1 MVDNTSIIKNKRL
14 IWVALVHAA
23 LLCCALILTY
33 DSYKEIVSHLY
44 DKYYLPKDQRE
55 EIKNAFPYA
64 IIIFLVLYLF
74 YSIWHNKE
82 KGFLSAAEYG
92 RLFILQAVITN
103 LMFFSKGHHVL
114 IVLNSSFLYLS
125 IFLFVSVKISGTI
138 TGIIPDTIDKRL
150 IHTSSSNLTSL
161 ILWSYTYI
169 RERPSAPFIL
179 TFAATLPVATFILMT
194 ESTKKADPIATVAFF
209 ALFIGVGI
217 ETHRLFT
224 CGSGNEK

>member
-1 MVDNTSIIKNKRL
+1 MVDDTSIIKNKRL
-14 IWVALVHAA
+14 IWTALIHAA

-44 DKYYLPKDQRE
+44 DKYYLPKDQRA

-64 IIIFLVLYLF
+64 IIIFLISYLF

-114 IVLNSSFLYLS
+114 VVLKRKLSS
-125 IFLFVSVKISGTI
+125 
-138 TGIIPDTIDKRL
+138 
-150 IHTSSSNLTSL
+150 
-161 ILWSYTYI
+161 
-169 RERPSAPFIL
+169 
-179 TFAATLPVATFILMT
+179 
-194 ESTKKADPIATVAFF
+194 
-209 ALFIGVGI
+209 
-217 ETHRLFT
+217 
-224 CGSGNEK
+224 